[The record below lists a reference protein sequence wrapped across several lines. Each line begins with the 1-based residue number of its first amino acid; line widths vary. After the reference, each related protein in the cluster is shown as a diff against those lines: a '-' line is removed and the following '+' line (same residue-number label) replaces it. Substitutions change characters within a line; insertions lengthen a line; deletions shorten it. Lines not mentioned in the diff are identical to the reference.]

1 GPGHHR
7 ACAAFLATRARTGE
21 RGVAER
27 LGRHLLQA
35 GDLEAAL
42 TPLLYGARELRERSD
57 YREALAL
64 LAQRDEILD
73 ALGAAVNDARRGE
86 GWVLRARIHL
96 HQGSLGEVFGWA
108 ERAEAAA
115 AGRGWT
121 ATRAE
126 AVRLLGDAAR
136 RRGDLDRAAEL
147 YERCVDSGGLGVVT
161 NGAAASLWGLGDLAR
176 QRGDLPR
183 ARDLFARSRRLFD
196 ELGDQHGVADHLIG
210 LGDVAR
216 HTGDLAAAR
225 DLYLEA
231 EVRFEELG
239 NQYGV
244 SRGLN
249 G

>member
-1 GPGHHR
+1 
-7 ACAAFLATRARTGE
+7 
-21 RGVAER
+21 
-27 LGRHLLQA
+27 
-35 GDLEAAL
+35 
-42 TPLLYGARELRERSD
+42 
-57 YREALAL
+57 
-64 LAQRDEILD
+64 
-73 ALGAAVNDARRGE
+73 
-86 GWVLRARIHL
+86 
-96 HQGSLGEVFGWA
+96 
-108 ERAEAAA
+108 
-115 AGRGWT
+115 
-121 ATRAE
+121 
-126 AVRLLGDAAR
+126 VRLLGDAAR

-249 G
+249 GLGEVARLSGDLAWADRFYQRVESILAGLRSADEVFPRFNRALVALAQGDFPRASGILEECRERLEGMGWGGLLACVHLARLPCLADSRAWAPWDDAFARGAGAVQSAGLVDPDVAGAA